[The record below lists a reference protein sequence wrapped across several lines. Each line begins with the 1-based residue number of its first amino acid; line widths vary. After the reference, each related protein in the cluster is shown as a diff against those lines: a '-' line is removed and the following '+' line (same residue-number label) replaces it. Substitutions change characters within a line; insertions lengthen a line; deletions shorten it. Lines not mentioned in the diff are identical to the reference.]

1 MRYAARMAKTT
12 PGTKVAEQ
20 LFIDHAILP
29 GTPPR
34 HMEIR
39 VPSPE
44 QLAVWSS
51 VGERFTQLGAE
62 WGFKLSELGERAD
75 DDPELVAFRQ
85 KQNQQANRGLLRAM
99 KIIRSVLA
107 TEEDYLWVEDQIMDG
122 ATLEQA
128 LGVVSAAAARLRE
141 RAVRG
146 NPAPEKATRTK
157 LVA

>member
-1 MRYAARMAKTT
+1 MPKSTPAA
-12 PGTKVAEQ
+12 AEP
-20 LFIDHAILP
+20 LYITHAILP
-29 GTPPR
+29 GTAPR
-34 HMEIR
+34 RMEIR

-62 WGFKLSELGERAD
+62 WDFKLSELGGRAA

-85 KQNQQANRGLLRAM
+85 KQGQQASRGLLRAM

-107 TEEDYLWVEDQIMDG
+107 TEDDYLWVEDQIMEG

-128 LGVVSAAAARLRE
+128 LGVVSAAATRLRE
-141 RAVRG
+141 RAVQG
-146 NPAPEKATRTK
+146 QPEPVKATRTK